1 MNAPELRSEIARAG
15 KTYGQCAEVMGIS
28 AAAFGRKMQGQ
39 TEFKNSEIKSIAAF
53 IGLGLDAVNR
63 IFFDEE
69 VN

>member
-1 MNAPELRSEIARAG
+1 MNAPALRAEIARAG
-15 KTYGQCAEVMGIS
+15 KNYGQCAEVIGIS
-28 AAAFGRKMQGQ
+28 PASFGRKMQGQ
-39 TEFKNSEIKSIAAF
+39 TEFKNSEIKAIAAF